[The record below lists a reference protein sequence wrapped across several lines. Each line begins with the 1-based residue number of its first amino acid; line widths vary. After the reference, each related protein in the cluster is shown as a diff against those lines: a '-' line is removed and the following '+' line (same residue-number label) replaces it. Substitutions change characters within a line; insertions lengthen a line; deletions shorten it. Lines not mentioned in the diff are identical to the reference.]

1 MRNQPEYNLQKALC
15 TYLGTQFP
23 HVRFI
28 STGTSLKL
36 TQAQASRN
44 KAIQDSKFK
53 APDLFIIHP
62 KVWYDEFHLPQ
73 YYHGLWLELKTETP
87 YKKDGTIKKSK
98 DDHLFLQG
106 KSLEE
111 LKLLGYW
118 AEFAWSFDLCKII
131 IDNYLKP

>member
-1 MRNQPEYNLQKALC
+1 MRNQPEYNLQVALC
-15 TYLGTQFP
+15 RYLTVAYP

-73 YYHGLWLELKTETP
+73 YYHGLWLELKIECP
-87 YKKDGTIKKSK
+87 YKKDGHIKKN
-98 DDHLFLQG
+98 DHLIEQE
-106 KSLEE
+106 KSLIE
-111 LKLLGYW
+111 LKLKGYW
-118 AEFAWSFDLCKII
+118 AEFAWTFESAKLI
-131 IDNYLKP
+131 IDNYLTTK